1 MPTSNAKSAARWPNH
16 ARAAGED
23 VAAYLLMIDEL
34 AGRLDAQGRALD
46 AAMRQVHDALD
57 DQDWRTVRYL
67 IGNQR
72 TVAADVRSA
81 ALSIRNAAVS
91 AKAVLGG
98 AMRGEYGVGR

>member
-1 MPTSNAKSAARWPNH
+1 MPQSNPKAAARWPNH

-34 AGRLDAQGRALD
+34 AGRLDAQGRAFD
-46 AAMRQVHDALD
+46 AAMRQVHDAMD
-57 DQDWRTVRYL
+57 AQDWRTVRYL
-67 IGNQR
+67 VGNQR
-72 TVAADVRSA
+72 GVAADVRSA

-98 AMRGEYGVGR
+98 AMRGEYGAGC